1 MSEKAR
7 LEIILEVMIEA
18 ALLAGAHVMPLYRDG
33 CTQSKKAD
41 GSIVTLADT
50 QAETLI
56 TDSLNAAFP
65 TLAVLGEEATAA
77 GATPDL
83 GDAYFCVDPI
93 DGTQQFAKGDPEW
106 VVAIGYLE
114 KGRPLAGVI
123 YAPAMDQR
131 LFAGL
136 SDYGGYEILPDK
148 SQKPFPMDLPVP
160 AKWRALQ
167 GAYGKPTA
175 IERYLPQGQA
185 LDIIKIGSAI
195 KFGLI
200 AAGEADVFVRPGQVW
215 DWDIA
220 AGQALIEAAGG
231 TIRDMSGDPL
241 VYGQA
246 KTNYRHPP
254 FIAQRAGLDL

>member
-1 MSEKAR
+1 MNERAR
-7 LEIILEVMIEA
+7 LEAILDVMIEA
-18 ALLAGAHVMPLYRDG
+18 AKRAGEHVMPLYLDG

-56 TDSLNAAFP
+56 TDVLQAAFP
-65 TLAVLGEEATAA
+65 TVAVLGEEATAA
-77 GATPDL
+77 GAAPDL

-114 KGRPLAGVI
+114 KGRPVAGVI
-123 YAPAMDQR
+123 YAPALHKRM
-131 LFAGL
+131 FAAL
-136 SDYGGYEILPDK
+136 TDYGGYEILPDK
-148 SQKPFPMDLPVP
+148 SLKPFPKDLPVP
-160 AKWRALQ
+160 ARWRAMQ
-167 GAYGKPTA
+167 GAYGKPVA
-175 IERYLPQGQA
+175 IERYLPQGQE
-185 LDIIKIGSAI
+185 LEIIKIGSAI
-195 KFGLI
+195 KFALI

-231 TIRDMSGDPL
+231 KICDMSGNPL

-254 FIAQRAGLDL
+254 FIARCAGLDL

>member
-1 MSEKAR
+1 MSDKAR
-7 LEIILEVMIEA
+7 LEVILEVMIDA
-18 ALLAGAHVMPLYRDG
+18 AYKAGELVLPLYHSG
-33 CTQSKKAD
+33 CAQSKKAD

-50 QAETLI
+50 QAEALI
-56 TDSLNAAFP
+56 TRALTAAFP
-65 TLAVLGEEATAA
+65 SIAVLGEEAVAA
-77 GATPDL
+77 GVTPDL
-83 GDAYFCVDPI
+83 GNAFFCVDPI

-114 KGRPLAGVI
+114 QGRPVAGVV
-123 YAPAMDQR
+123 YAPALAGRM
-131 LFAGL
+131 FAAL
-136 SDYGGYEILPDK
+136 SDFGGFEVLPDTRRI
-148 SQKPFPMDLPVP
+148 PFPKNVAVP

-167 GAYGKPTA
+167 GAYGKPVA
-175 IERYLPQGQA
+175 IQRYLPPGQE
-185 LDIIKIGSAI
+185 LDIMKIGSAI

-231 TIRDMSGDPL
+231 KIQDMVGQPL

-246 KTNYRHPP
+246 KSQYRHPP
-254 FIAQRAGLDL
+254 FIARCAGIDL